1 MGVRHEWVGRRQ
13 AVRQACHMRA
23 EMRFID
29 GRKPIDCMITDI
41 SATGARLDVPE
52 GFDCPQDFDLYIPS
66 RDETKHA
73 KVHRIT
79 DEGVGVTF
87 LKSRHEEP
95 LVVMIERLAQL
106 ELALNEA
113 KGLAPSRDG
122 DDRLAAAPVEALP
135 TLEGRIN
142 ELAAGLA
149 DLRAMFETRIA
160 TPAPADH
167 AREIAL
173 LRSDMTALSAEM
185 RGDIRQVSDAAAN
198 ELAEDIA
205 KDFAGIRADM
215 GRLDTS
221 VRALTEMASVNAALT
236 PNDHGPEIISLR
248 GEVAALAVA
257 VRDVMDGAAP
267 PSTPAE
273 DLTDIRA
280 EMEKLGVSMR
290 GQARIPRPEMFRS
303 VEPAPVATPLA
314 SGSMPSAAEVIELKA
329 EIADLRAMVAKL
341 ASAESAAPLQG
352 GSDALRGEVE
362 ELRQSVRALILVVA
376 KSLNTPRQAA

>member
-29 GRKPIDCMITDI
+29 GRKSIDCMITDI
-41 SATGARLDVPE
+41 SATGARLELPE

-87 LKSRHEEP
+87 LKSRTEEP

-106 ELALNEA
+106 ELAFNEA
-113 KGLAPSRDG
+113 KSLAPSRDG
-122 DDRLAAAPVEALP
+122 DVRRAVAQVEALP
-135 TLEGRIN
+135 ALEARIN

-160 TPAPADH
+160 TPAPEPIDH
-167 AREIAL
+167 AREIAS
-173 LRSDMTALSAEM
+173 LREE
-185 RGDIRQVSDAAAN
+185 IRHVNEAAAQPAR
-198 ELAEDIA
+198 EFAEETA
-205 KDFAGIRADM
+205 RDFAGIRADM

-248 GEVAALAVA
+248 GEVAALAAA
-257 VRDVMDGAAP
+257 VRDVMEGAAP

-273 DLTDIRA
+273 DLSDIRA

-290 GQARIPRPEMFRS
+290 GQAHIPRPELFRS
-303 VEPAPVATPLA
+303 EESDPAATPLA
-314 SGSMPSAAEVIELKA
+314 SASSAAEIVELKA
-329 EIADLRAMVAKL
+329 QIAELRAAVAKL
-341 ASAESAAPLQG
+341 SAEPAVPVEG
-352 GSDALRGEVE
+352 GSDALRGEVA